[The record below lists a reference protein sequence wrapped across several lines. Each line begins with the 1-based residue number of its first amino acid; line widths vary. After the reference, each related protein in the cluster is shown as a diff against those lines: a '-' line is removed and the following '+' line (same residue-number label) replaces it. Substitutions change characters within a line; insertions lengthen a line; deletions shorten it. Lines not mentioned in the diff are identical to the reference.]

1 MHAFLLEWK
10 KLAPNRIFKIA
21 VAMYIVLLP
30 LMYMAVKAGF
40 GDVEDASEGGN
51 LLMGKLM
58 SHYEFPLIWDTVAY
72 WASWLT
78 YFLMTYMAG
87 WMVTSEFEF
96 KTARQN
102 VITGMK
108 RNTYLS
114 GKFLM
119 LVVLISFATLYMIGV
134 VGVFGALAGGYGDP
148 FGKEIWAIRNFF
160 VQTLFYSSFAFMLSV
175 VFRKSGLAMIVFFA
189 YTLIIE
195 RIIYYLLFLQVFE
208 SSVIGNFMPASI
220 AWFTL
225 PFYLFKMTSEGFM
238 DMGTNN
244 NIVFVTE
251 NQAFGVSLFYTFICW
266 MISIWVYNRR
276 DL

>member
-1 MHAFLLEWK
+1 MHALQLEWK

-21 VAMYIVLLP
+21 VAMYLVLLP

-40 GDVEDASEGGN
+40 GDLEEAGDGGN
-51 LLMGKLM
+51 AAIGMMM
-58 SHYEFPLIWDTVAY
+58 SHYEFPRIWDTIAY

-102 VITGMK
+102 IITGMT
-108 RNTYLS
+108 RNNYLW

-119 LVVLISFATLYMIGV
+119 LVVLITGATIYM
-134 VGVFGALAGGYGDP
+134 VGMVALFGALAGGYGEP
-148 FGKEIWAIRNFF
+148 YGAEVWAIRNFF

-175 VFRKSGLAMIVFFA
+175 LFRKSGLAMIVFFA

-195 RIIYYLLFLQVFE
+195 RIIYYLVFLQLLE
-208 SSVIGNFMPASI
+208 SSAVANYLPASI

-225 PFYLFKMTSEGFM
+225 PFYLFKMTADGFM
-238 DMGTNN
+238 EMGSND
-244 NIVFVTE
+244 NIIFVPE
-251 NQAFGVSLFYTFICW
+251 GQAFIATLIYTAICW
-266 MISIWVYNRR
+266 GISVWVYNRR